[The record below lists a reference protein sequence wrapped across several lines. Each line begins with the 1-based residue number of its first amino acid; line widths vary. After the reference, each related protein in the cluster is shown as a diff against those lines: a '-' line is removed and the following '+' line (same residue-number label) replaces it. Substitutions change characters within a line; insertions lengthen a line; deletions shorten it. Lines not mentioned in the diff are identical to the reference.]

1 MDAIFKLDLINHK
14 QDLWTPRQGRNWIQC
29 RERDGGVAKVGH
41 GVALLIRVVNVA
53 LTEKVT
59 SEQRLE
65 GGGVGETSELNSSQ
79 GKGNSRQTNARQRQ
93 VEWLSSGNMS
103 GMFKKSKGG
112 LCRQIGV
119 RDGRATG
126 EGAERLAVS
135 QVKQTLQ
142 GLWLLF

>member
-29 RERDGGVAKVGH
+29 RERDG
-41 GVALLIRVVNVA
+41 VALLIRVVNVA

-65 GGGVGETSELNSSQ
+65 GGGVVETGELNSSQ
-79 GKGNSRQTNARQRQ
+79 GEGNSRQTNARQRQ
-93 VEWLSSGNMS
+93 VEWLSSRNMS

>member
-29 RERDGGVAKVGH
+29 RERD

-79 GKGNSRQTNARQRQ
+79 GEGNSRQTNARQRQ
-93 VEWLSSGNMS
+93 VEWLSSRNMS